1 MHAVHLGAGARR
13 PAVRRRIL
21 PAIFSATI
29 PYMGANVMFRKTSRT
44 SGRKQSRSFIFESL
58 EPRAMM
64 SANKTIMVN
73 APGTPPTGALAIPAV
88 TASPIAT
95 TLRTTS
101 TGPFTPAQIRSIY
114 GFDKLS
120 LNGAGTTIAIVDAYD
135 DPTLVQDL
143 HVFDQKFGLPD
154 PSVSIAKEI
163 DDNGNPPRADKGWST
178 ETALDVEWAHAI
190 APGANILLCQATD
203 NNTDNLMFMANYAR
217 NAPGVSVVSMSFGST
232 EFERTWNP
240 SSWFDE
246 NQTDYDSGVFTTP
259 QGHRPVS
266 FVASAGDVGSLVAY
280 PSTSPNV
287 LAVGGTVITA
297 FESLTTVKKATTAGV
312 SATPFVSVGPTN
324 FQPMSYDTETAWSN
338 GGGGFSGVESRPA
351 YQNGFNSNSMRSV
364 PDVAYAAT
372 GFWAFDSADGGWET
386 VSGTSC
392 GAPQWAGLIALVNQG
407 RANLGGDTLANTM
420 SDIYRMPSSDFH
432 DITTGSTGFFHS
444 TVGFDQTTGRGTPV
458 ANLLVNDLIHS
469 EFLPPPRKFP
479 PISVGGIASTGT
491 TSVNKASVINVTTK
505 PTTTTGITGIA
516 QLPLVSQFGPSAHAT
531 KHLASDAADQLVAA
545 IFGPDGRL
553 L

>member
-1 MHAVHLGAGARR
+1 
-13 PAVRRRIL
+13 
-21 PAIFSATI
+21 
-29 PYMGANVMFRKTSRT
+29 MFRKTSPT
-44 SGRKQSRSFIFESL
+44 SGRKPRRSFTFEAL

-64 SANKTIMVN
+64 SASSVINVKGPVV
-73 APGTPPTGALAIPAV
+73 PPTGPVAV
-88 TASPIAT
+88 PMLTAVAKSIGT
-95 TLRTTS
+95 TTTTA

-120 LNGAGTTIAIVDAYD
+120 LNGAGTTIAIVDAYN

-143 HVFDQKFGLPD
+143 HVFDQKFGLAD
-154 PSVSIAKEI
+154 PNISIAKEI
-163 DDNGNPPRADKGWST
+163 DGNGNPPRADAGWSG

-203 NNTDNLMFMANYAR
+203 SNTDNLMYMAQYAA
-217 NAPGVSVVSMSFGST
+217 NAPGVSVVSMSFGGT

-266 FVASAGDVGSLVAY
+266 FVASAGDVGSIVEY

-297 FESLTTVKKATTAGV
+297 FQTTTTVGNATTAVKAMAGV
-312 SATPFVSVGPTN
+312 NATPAVVSGPTN
-324 FQPMSYDTETAWSN
+324 FQPMSYDTETAWSH

-372 GFWAFDSADGGWET
+372 GFWAFNSADGGWET
-386 VSGTSC
+386 VFGTSC
-392 GAPQWAGLIALVNQG
+392 GAPQWAGLIALANQG
-407 RANLGGDTLANTM
+407 RAQLGGDTLGNTVA
-420 SDIYRMPSSDFH
+420 DIYHLPASDFH
-432 DITTGSTGFFHS
+432 DITTGSTGFFTS
-444 TVGFDQTTGRGTPV
+444 KVGFDQTTGRGTPI

-469 EFLPPPRKFP
+469 EFLPPPQKTG
-479 PISVGGIASTGT
+479 PIGVGGIAGTGT
-491 TSVNKASVINVTTK
+491 TATNKAMVTTVTTN
-505 PTTTTGITGIA
+505 PTTTASTARIAGVVGIA
-516 QLPLVSQFGPSAHAT
+516 DSPFVSRIGHGDRDAPLR
-531 KHLASDAADQLVAA
+531 ASDAADRLLEAL
-545 IFGPDGRL
+545 FGPDARL
-553 L
+553 S

>member
-1 MHAVHLGAGARR
+1 
-13 PAVRRRIL
+13 
-21 PAIFSATI
+21 
-29 PYMGANVMFRKTSRT
+29 MFRKTSRT
-44 SGRKQSRSFIFESL
+44 SGRKQRRSFSFESL
-58 EPRAMM
+58 EPRTMM
-64 SANKTIMVN
+64 SASKIITVQGPV
-73 APGTPPTGALAIPAV
+73 APPTGLVATPAV
-88 TASPIAT
+88 TASPIST
-95 TLRTTS
+95 VLQTPS

-154 PSVSIAKEI
+154 PSVTVAKEI

-246 NQTDYDSGVFTTP
+246 NQTDYDGDVFTTP

-266 FVASAGDVGSLVAY
+266 FVASAGDVGSLVEY

-297 FESLTTVKKATTAGV
+297 FESLTTTTKAMAGV
-312 SATPFVSVGPTN
+312 TAAPAVTVGPSD
-324 FQPMSYDTETAWSN
+324 FQPMSYDTETAWN
-338 GGGGFSGVESRPA
+338 KGGGGFSGVESRPA

-364 PDVAYAAT
+364 PDVAYGAT
-372 GFWAFDSADGGWET
+372 NFWIFDTADGGWEPMG
-386 VSGTSC
+386 GTSA

-407 RANLGGDTLANTM
+407 RAQLGGDTLANTM

-469 EFLPPPRKFP
+469 EFLPPPPKFN
-479 PISVGGIASTGT
+479 PIGVGGIASTGT
-491 TSVNKASVINVTTK
+491 TSVNKALVTTV
-505 PTTTTGITGIA
+505 TTNPAAASSVARITGIA
-516 QLPLVSQFGPSAHAT
+516 DSPFVSQFGPSARAT
-531 KHLASDAADQLVAA
+531 KLRASDAADQLIDAL
-545 IFGPDGRL
+545 FGPDGRL
-553 L
+553 S